1 MKRFAPAALAAA
13 LLMLAFSACTPA
25 SSTAPVPTAP
35 TPTPGPAS
43 VSATVPFGSTPSTTT
58 LPTIGRAVA
67 ATLTIPSA
75 TGSGTLAVT
84 ASRTVPSDLP
94 VLQALLRRPD
104 ARTPRAASAY
114 TTYFSIEF
122 VPSSATTLSAI
133 PSFTVPFD
141 AGDVPNGTQLYVAY
155 LTGNNGTPAWTT
167 VAGPTTYNGG
177 TFSFTGA
184 VAAQPL
190 NSGQR
195 YGLVVYAIASG
206 SPVGTPSTSPSPS
219 PGPSSSPSPSPAP
232 SSTPAASGNPASVG
246 AYVLGND
253 ANNAPI
259 LRAIAPGAADYG
271 RTVTLPAGWSFT
283 ALDTDAAGNAYT
295 GAFATVSGGQTGGRI
310 DRYPS
315 GGTASAASIAVA
327 NGTANVLAAAPDG
340 TIYFNSPATISYA
353 APNSTTVVNPL
364 AAGSATVI
372 ALRTDKNGNVY
383 SVQQTGQTFALVVYG
398 PQLSGTPRSVPLTVP
413 SSGRAGPIGIDS
425 NGTVYVAIASNSA
438 QVQNAIAVIASG
450 ATTATN
456 VTLATGTAV
465 DFGFDA
471 NDNVY
476 VALGATNNA
485 TDGVKVYTPN
495 LAAVTRSIVKPA
507 SDGGQPGGIRVDP
520 QGAIYLITGR
530 GYSSGY
536 LYVYAAGASTS
547 QLRTATGI
555 TLPFKLELRN

>member
-1 MKRFAPAALAAA
+1 MRPFAPAALAAA
-13 LLMLAFSACTPA
+13 MLTLAFSACTS
-25 SSTAPVPTAP
+25 SSTTVPVLS
-35 TPTPGPAS
+35 TPTPSPGPVS
-43 VSATVPFGSTPSTTT
+43 VSATVPFGPAPTTTT

-84 ASRTVPSDLP
+84 ASRSLPSELP
-94 VLQALLRRPD
+94 ALQALLRRPD
-104 ARTPRAASAY
+104 ALKPRAASTY

-122 VPSSATTLSAI
+122 VPSVATSLSAI
-133 PSFTVPFD
+133 PSFSVPFD
-141 AGDVPNGTQLYVAY
+141 AGDVPAGTALYVAY
-155 LTGNNGTPAWTT
+155 LTGNNGSPTWTN

-177 TFSFTGA
+177 AFSFTGA

-206 SPVGTPSTSPSPS
+206 SPVGTPSSS
-219 PGPSSSPSPSPAP
+219 PSSSPSASPSSSPAP
-232 SSTPAASGNPASVG
+232 TSTPAATGNPATVG

-253 ANNAPI
+253 ANGTPI

-271 RTVTLPAGWSFT
+271 RTVTLPTGWGFT

-295 GAFATVSGGQTGGRI
+295 GAFATVSGGHTGGRI

-315 GGTASAASIAVA
+315 GGTSSAASIAVA

-340 TIYFNSPATISYA
+340 TIYFNSPTTISYA

-364 AAGSATVI
+364 AAGSANVI

-383 SVQQTGQTFALVVYG
+383 SVQRSGQTFTFVEYG

-413 SSGRAGPIGIDS
+413 NSGGAGPIGIDS
-425 NGTVYVAIASNSA
+425 NGTAYVALASNSA
-438 QVQNAIAVIASG
+438 QVQNAIAVIPSG

-456 VTLATGTAV
+456 VTLTTGTAV

-471 NDNVY
+471 NNNVY
-476 VALGATNNA
+476 VALAATNNS
-485 TDGVKVYTPN
+485 TDGVTVYTPN

-507 SDGGQPGGIRVDP
+507 NDGGQPGGIRVDP

-530 GYSSGY
+530 GFSNGY
-536 LYVYAAGASTS
+536 LYVYAAGASSS
-547 QLRTATGI
+547 QLRTSTGI